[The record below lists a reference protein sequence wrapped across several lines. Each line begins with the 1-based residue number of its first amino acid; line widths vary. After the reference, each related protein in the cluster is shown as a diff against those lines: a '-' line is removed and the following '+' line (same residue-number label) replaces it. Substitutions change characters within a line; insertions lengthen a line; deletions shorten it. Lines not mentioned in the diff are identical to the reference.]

1 MTVADIQTDEENIAI
16 AVPWIKRCIAAGVAT
31 EVELGR
37 LEGGEAGLRQIEGTI
52 FTDPTKAEHFLKE
65 YVPSKTWFGWS
76 LTARTGAHIL
86 APCVGNRHGSYKPFP
101 GGPESQ
107 WDLKLL
113 EKLSTQFKGRIPICA
128 HGVCFSTNPDCKSRR
143 D

>member
-1 MTVADIQTDEENIAI
+1 MVAQMVADMQTDEENIAI

-65 YVPSKTWFGWS
+65 YVPIETCFG
-76 LTARTGAHIL
+76 
-86 APCVGNRHGSYKPFP
+86 
-101 GGPESQ
+101 
-107 WDLKLL
+107 
-113 EKLSTQFKGRIPICA
+113 GR
-128 HGVCFSTNPDCKSRR
+128 
-143 D
+143 